1 MPRLDDPASSED
13 ALLNSLRLL
22 NRFAVRSLAVLMTIV
37 ILFGVIDVVW
47 TLFTRLR
54 EPPVFILTIQDIVG
68 VFGAFIAVLI
78 AIEIFVN
85 ITVYLT
91 ENVIH
96 VQIVMATALMA
107 IARKV
112 IILDFKD
119 LDPAY
124 VWSTAT
130 VVLAMSVGYYL
141 VNKRDA
147 HNARQE
153 HGVFTMTNLRSDR
166 KATAEEPSSE
176 RAGTE
181 PEAGKREKTE
191 PGHESAS

>member
-1 MPRLDDPASSED
+1 MPRLDDPPSSED
-13 ALLNSLRLL
+13 SLLDSLRLM

-37 ILFGVIDVVW
+37 ILFGVVDVVW

-130 VVLAMSVGYYL
+130 VVLAMSIGYFL

-153 HGVFTMTNLRSDR
+153 HGVFTMTDTRGAR
-166 KATAEEPSSE
+166 KAAPHEPPSQ

-181 PEAGKREKTE
+181 PEAGEPERPE
-191 PGHESAS
+191 PGREPSN

>member
-1 MPRLDDPASSED
+1 MPRLDDPPAQED
-13 ALLNSLRLL
+13 QLLSTLRAM
-22 NRFAVRSLAVLMTIV
+22 NRFAVRSLAVLMTAV
-37 ILFGVIDVVW
+37 ILFGVIDVIW
-47 TLFTRLR
+47 TLYLRLR
-54 EPPVFILTIQDIVG
+54 EPPVFILTIGDIVG

-124 VWSTAT
+124 VWSTST

-147 HNARQE
+147 QNVKEE
-153 HGVFTMTNLRSDR
+153 HGLFTMTNAKPS
-166 KATAEEPSSE
+166 KANSPESPVPENTDSSQ
-176 RAGTE
+176 A
-181 PEAGKREKTE
+181 
-191 PGHESAS
+191 